1 MLCSS
6 HIKSED
12 PARIAWDVEPI
23 FFTDQVDSLVNLI

>member
-12 PARIAWDVEPI
+12 PTCIAWDVEPI